1 MAAGKQIKF
10 TISKDAAAYLRWYAR
25 NILMEETED
34 DAARFLMMK
43 QLEKVR
49 RAHRKDDPAAAD
61 LLPSPET

>member
-1 MAAGKQIKF
+1 
-10 TISKDAAAYLRWYAR
+10 
-25 NILMEETED
+25 MEETED